1 MVVAGEVAWTK
12 PHGRLVGENLMSEA
26 KKIAIGVL
34 GGIAGIAA
42 LFAIVLMLA
51 GKGDEPPARPQPLLT
66 QVEPKPPAPAPVPP
80 APVIEQP
87 KPLLAEQPSPPAPDT
102 QATPATHATTA
113 TTEPASTPPATTR
126 PDRAED

>member
-1 MVVAGEVAWTK
+1 
-12 PHGRLVGENLMSEA
+12 MSEA
-26 KKIAIGVL
+26 KKIVIGVL

-42 LFAIVLMLA
+42 LFVLVLPLV
-51 GKGDEPPARPQPLLT
+51 GKGDEPVSRPQPLLT
-66 QVEPKPPAPAPVPP
+66 QVEPKPPAPAPVSP

-126 PDRAED
+126 PDRAEE